1 MSIIANTTVISNF
14 ACIGQSDILRQL
26 HKEIYISAEVYE
38 EIQTGLDEGYL
49 FYTSLND
56 QIYPFS
62 HLGWIKL
69 TSLSDDKEFRL
80 FGKLPSRLHKG
91 ESSCLSIAY
100 HRKWLFL
107 TDDRDARIQA
117 EHLGIRFS
125 GTIGCLILAI
135 EHRIC
140 TSEQANNWL
149 NQMIKK
155 GYHSPVNDLMLLL
168 NL

>member
-14 ACIGQSDILRQL
+14 ACIGQSDLLRQL

-38 EIQTGLDEGYL
+38 EIQKGLSEGYF
-49 FYTSLND
+49 FYTSINE
-56 QIYPFS
+56 QIYPFCDS
-62 HLGWIKL
+62 GWIKL
-69 TSLSDDKEFRL
+69 TTLYDDNELRL
-80 FGKLPSRLHKG
+80 FGKMPSRLHKG

-117 EHLGIRFS
+117 ERLGIRFS
-125 GTIGCLILAI
+125 GTIGCLILAT
-135 EHRIC
+135 EHHIC
-140 TSEQANNWL
+140 TSEQANKWL
-149 NQMIKK
+149 YQMIQK
-155 GYHSPVNDLMLLL
+155 GYHSPVNELALLL